1 MVHIVGTIKYSLDM
15 AQSAVTE
22 MHGFFH
28 VRSHREG
35 NVGLYVQSE
44 LCVFHGTDRTMFALF
59 PVVVCP
65 SPTVA

>member
-1 MVHIVGTIKYSLDM
+1 M